1 MANVEIIESKET
13 ENLMKDE
20 KAFLLLIKIGY
31 KTVLSDVFD
40 IPPVRID
47 WAFLSGAESVGLT
60 KQEYRTAKK
69 NLEKWGI
76 AEFEKSNKGT
86 YARIITNKFIKI
98 TECKKCN

>member
-1 MANVEIIESKET
+1 MNVEIIDNRET
-13 ENLMKDE
+13 ENLSKD
-20 KAFLLLIKIGY
+20 KNAFLLLIQIGLR
-31 KTVLSDVFD
+31 TASEDIFD
-40 IPPVRID
+40 IPPVRIG
-47 WAFLSGAESVGLT
+47 WAFLKGFESVGLT
-60 KQEYRTAKK
+60 AQEYRTAKK